1 MGPYLFQTSLRLM
14 LTAGNQKY
22 KPMAW
27 KERCNFGWHRKEWHI
42 RNFLGREGKVSV
54 GRVKYGAWGPALAR
68 SSGGMYVVG
77 GAGGRNGAR
86 WERTYVCYGRFPSPL
101 FPRTP
106 FQEVLGY
113 GRWPQQG
120 PGVSGSRGRCMDRGR
135 RMACRRRTDLPLAA
149 MEISASER

>member
-1 MGPYLFQTSLRLM
+1 M

-54 GRVKYGAWGPALAR
+54 GRVKYGAWGPALTR

-77 GAGGRNGAR
+77 GAGVGAVAATGRGGSVRTCATDGFLLPCSLERHSRKFWGTGGGRNRVLG
-86 WERTYVCYGRFPSPL
+86 
-101 FPRTP
+101 
-106 FQEVLGY
+106 FQEVEA
-113 GRWPQQG
+113 
-120 PGVSGSRGRCMDRGR
+120 GVWIGR

>member
-14 LTAGNQKY
+14 LTAGNKKY

-68 SSGGMYVVG
+68 SSGGIYVVG
-77 GAGGRNGAR
+77 GAGVGAVAATGRGGSV
-86 WERTYVCYGRFPSPL
+86 RTCANCYGRFPSPCSL
-101 FPRTP
+101 ERRFIR
-106 FQEVLGY
+106 LGNCQM
-113 GRWPQQG
+113 G
-120 PGVSGSRGRCMDRGR
+120 
-135 RMACRRRTDLPLAA
+135 LAGI
-149 MEISASER
+149 EIRDGK